1 MADKFKKAP
10 RRKSE
15 PVKRVP
21 LSDDAKAQYE
31 QLARERE
38 QQQRRYNAH
47 LPADKAK

>member
-1 MADKFKKAP
+1 MVDKFRKAP

-38 QQQRRYNAH
+38 RQQRRYDAH
-47 LPADKAK
+47 LPLDRAK